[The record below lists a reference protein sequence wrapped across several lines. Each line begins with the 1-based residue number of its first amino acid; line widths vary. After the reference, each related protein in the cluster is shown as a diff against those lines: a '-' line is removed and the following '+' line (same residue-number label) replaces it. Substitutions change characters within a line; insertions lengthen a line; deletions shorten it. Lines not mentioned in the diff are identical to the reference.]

1 MKKVIITALLS
12 ASALIGAELNVYSA
26 RHYDADY
33 EIYKKFEAQTGIK
46 IKHTTARAPELI
58 KRLQLEGKDS
68 PADIFITADVSNLTE
83 AKNAN
88 ILAPVDSKVLKDI
101 IPANLRDKDDM
112 WFSIT
117 KRARIIAYNKNAN
130 VDLNLVKTYEDLAK
144 PELKGKVLMRSGTA
158 AYSKTL
164 LASIIANDGKEE
176 AKKWAKGVLDNLAMA
191 PKGGDRDQ
199 AKQMIA
205 GVAPFA
211 VMNTYYIGLL
221 KTSKDPKDREV
232 GNSIGIIF
240 PNQDGRGAH
249 INVSGIAMTASSK
262 NQDAAKKFME
272 FMLSKDVQTMLT
284 NINYEFPVRSDVVP
298 SDIVKEFGK
307 FKEDSIEV
315 SKIAENVK
323 DAVLIYDEVGFR

>member
-1 MKKVIITALLS
+1 MRKVIITALLS

-158 AYSKTL
+158 PYSKTL
-164 LASIIANDGKEE
+164 LASIIANDGKDE

-221 KTSKDPKDREV
+221 KTSKDPKDREI

-307 FKEDSIEV
+307 FKEDSVEV

>member
-88 ILAPVDSKVLKDI
+88 ILAPVDSEVLKDI
-101 IPANLRDKDDM
+101 IPSNLRDKDNM

-199 AKQMIA
+199 ARQMIA

-221 KTSKDPKDREV
+221 KTSKDPKDREI

>member
-1 MKKVIITALLS
+1 MRKVIITALLG
-12 ASALIGAELNVYSA
+12 ASVLIGAELNVYSA

-46 IKHTTARAPELI
+46 IKHTTARVSELI

-88 ILAPVDSKVLKDI
+88 LLAPVDSKVLKDI

-112 WFSIT
+112 WFAIT
-117 KRARIIAYNKNAN
+117 KRARIIAYNKNTN
-130 VDLNLVKTYEDLAK
+130 GDLNLVKNYEDLAK
-144 PELKGKVLMRSGTA
+144 PELKGKVLMTSATA

-164 LASIIANDGKEE
+164 LASIIANDGKDGG
-176 AKKWAKGVLDNLAMA
+176 KKWAKGVLDNLAVA

-199 AKQMIA
+199 ARQMIA
-205 GVAPFA
+205 GVAPYA

-221 KTSKDPKDREV
+221 RTSKNPKDVEV

-240 PNQDGRGAH
+240 PNQDGRGTH

-272 FMLSKDVQTMLT
+272 FMLSKDVQAMLT
-284 NINYEFPVRSDVVP
+284 NINYEFPVRSDVEP

-307 FKEDSIEV
+307 FKEDSVEV

>member
-1 MKKVIITALLS
+1 
-12 ASALIGAELNVYSA
+12 
-26 RHYDADY
+26 
-33 EIYKKFEAQTGIK
+33 
-46 IKHTTARAPELI
+46 
-58 KRLQLEGKDS
+58 
-68 PADIFITADVSNLTE
+68 
-83 AKNAN
+83 
-88 ILAPVDSKVLKDI
+88 
-101 IPANLRDKDDM
+101 
-112 WFSIT
+112 
-117 KRARIIAYNKNAN
+117 
-130 VDLNLVKTYEDLAK
+130 
-144 PELKGKVLMRSGTA
+144 MRRGTA
-158 AYSKTL
+158 PYSKTL
-164 LASIIANDGKEE
+164 LASIIANDGKDE

-221 KTSKDPKDREV
+221 KTSKDPKDREI

-307 FKEDSIEV
+307 FKEDSVEV

>member
-164 LASIIANDGKEE
+164 LASIIANDGKDE

-221 KTSKDPKDREV
+221 KTSKDPKDREI